1 MGTFQYVVDD
11 SNLQVALFDGSGIG
25 DGGSNVKHV
34 NERGYLA
41 IFSDGGDVQGKKI
54 SGRKGE
60 CFSVSKIWLW
70 SKKSGFHM
78 DLLPFLNASIPINND
93 ETHAL

>member
-1 MGTFQYVVDD
+1 M
-11 SNLQVALFDGSGIG
+11 ALSDGSGIG

-34 NERGYLA
+34 NETGYLA
-41 IFSDGGDVQGKKI
+41 IFSDSAGVEGKKI

-60 CFSVSKIWLW
+60 SFSVSKIRLW
-70 SKKSGFHM
+70 SKKSGFRSASNNHM